1 MEALFSTIWELMN
14 SPLGIMV
21 VGALLA
27 WGLKRVYLA
36 RPAWKAY
43 EGTIIAAIKEAEKKV
58 AGDTDNPGIA
68 RLNKALQYVL
78 KVYARTEG
86 KSASPKL
93 QAELREAIGVKHA
106 ELEKGGNLTKNS
118 GTKIPVHQPD

>member
-1 MEALFSTIWELMN
+1 MDALNLFENVWEAMN

-27 WGLKRVYLA
+27 WILKRIFLA
-36 RPAWKAY
+36 KPAWKVY

-58 AGDTDNPGIA
+58 SADTDNPGIA
-68 RLNKALQYVL
+68 RLNTALQYVL
-78 KVYARTEG
+78 KVYGNNEG
-86 KSASPKL
+86 KAATPKI

-106 ELEKGGNLTKNS
+106 QLEKDGNLAKS
-118 GTKIPVHQPD
+118 DGGTRIPVH